1 MLPKIALGNVRKS
14 LRDFFVFF
22 ITLVF
27 GVCAFYA
34 FASINDQTAVINLTE
49 LQLESVSAV
58 MRILSGVSVFVA
70 VILGFLV
77 VYANRFLV
85 RRRKREFGIY
95 LTLGMGRAQVAAIMV
110 METLVVGVAALVVGL
125 MLGVLLSQVMMYV
138 TANLFEATIPGFA
151 FVFSPG
157 AALSTLACFAAIF
170 ALSLL
175 LNVREVSRYRL
186 IDLINADK
194 VSEKVKARSLPVCV
208 VLFLVS
214 LVLMG
219 VAYRTLLENGVMS
232 DKFGQATALVSV
244 GTALFFFSVSGFL
257 LRFLQSRPSVYLR
270 GLNAFTL
277 RQLNS
282 RVNTAWVSI
291 TLVCAMLFVAICSVC
306 TGFSVSRGISDAL
319 EKGSPYDASI
329 NAYPRGPIFAGMD
342 DADYDLPEVNEE
354 AASDGFDMVAAM
366 RRKVSDWDDIVSA
379 TAQVN
384 QYMPSG
390 AQGGITQRWA
400 YETTSYYAADATLD
414 EVLGQTDTRFA
425 FVRVS
430 QFNALRALL
439 GEKPVELGRDEC
451 LVWSDFELLDGFW
464 EAFIDQ
470 HPGFE
475 ALGTTLHPRGMAHE
489 TLCNTGSAASVSG
502 VLVVPDEVLPDDL
515 VPAMTSLDVMYSG
528 SVDECEQRFQ
538 DACEAACGPAES
550 RVEEAWP
557 VYFMETRQAIA
568 DNTVGLTVVTTY
580 LAIYIGLTL
589 LISCA
594 SVLSIQQLSAVADDV
609 SRYRVLAELG
619 AEPAQIRGALK
630 VQVGVYF
637 VFPLVVAVCHAACAL
652 TSINGLV
659 SLVTGFHVSN
669 ALVATVCFVVA
680 LYGGYFLLTYQTSK
694 AMVLRPA
701 LR

>member
-14 LRDFFVFF
+14 LRDFSVFF

-34 FASINDQTAVINLTE
+34 FASINDQTAVINLAE
-49 LQLESVSAV
+49 QQSEAVSAV
-58 MRILSGVSVFVA
+58 MRILSSVSVFVA

-110 METLVVGVAALVVGL
+110 METLAVGVAALVVGL
-125 MLGVLLSQVMMYV
+125 VLGVLLSQVMMYV

-157 AALSTLACFAAIF
+157 AALSTLACYAAIF

-257 LRFLQSRPSVYLR
+257 LRFLQGRPGVYLR

-291 TLVCAMLFVAICSVC
+291 TLVCAMLFVAICGVC

-329 NAYPRGPIFAGMD
+329 NAYPRGLMIAGMD

-390 AQGGITQRWA
+390 AQGGISQRWA
-400 YETTSYYAADATLD
+400 YETTSYATDATLD
-414 EVLGQTDTRFA
+414 EVLGQNDSRFA

-430 QFNALRALL
+430 QYNALRALL

-451 LVWSDFELLDGFW
+451 LVWSDFTPLDGFW

-489 TLCNTGSAASVSG
+489 TLCNTSAASVTG
-502 VLVVPDEVLPDDL
+502 ALVVPDEVLPDDL
-515 VPAMTSLDVMYSG
+515 VPAKTSLDVTYSG

-538 DACEAACGPAES
+538 DACEAACGPADS
-550 RVEEAWP
+550 RGVEAWP
-557 VYFMETRQAIA
+557 VCFMETRQAMA
-568 DNTVGLTVVTTY
+568 DSTVGLTVVTTY
-580 LAIYIGLTL
+580 LAIYIGLIL

-619 AEPAQIRGALK
+619 AEPAQIRGALM

-652 TSINGLV
+652 TSINGLI
-659 SLVTGFHVSN
+659 SLATGFDVSN

>member
-14 LRDFFVFF
+14 LRDFSVFF

-49 LQLESVSAV
+49 QQSEAVSAV
-58 MRILSGVSVFVA
+58 MRILSSVSVFVA

-110 METLVVGVAALVVGL
+110 METLAVGVAALVVGL
-125 MLGVLLSQVMMYV
+125 VLGVLLSQVMMYV

-157 AALSTLACFAAIF
+157 AALSTLACYAAIF

-257 LRFLQSRPSVYLR
+257 LRFLQGRPGVYLR

-291 TLVCAMLFVAICSVC
+291 TLVCAMLFVAICGVC

-329 NAYPRGPIFAGMD
+329 NAYPRGLMIAGMD

-390 AQGGITQRWA
+390 AQGGISQRWA
-400 YETTSYYAADATLD
+400 YETTSYATDATLD
-414 EVLGQTDTRFA
+414 EVLGQNDSRFA

-430 QFNALRALL
+430 QYNALRALL

-451 LVWSDFELLDGFW
+451 LVWSDFTPLDGFW

-489 TLCNTGSAASVSG
+489 TLCNTSAASVTG
-502 VLVVPDEVLPDDL
+502 ALVVPDEVLPDDL
-515 VPAMTSLDVMYSG
+515 VPAKTSLDVTYSG

-538 DACEAACGPAES
+538 DACEAACGPADS
-550 RVEEAWP
+550 RGVEAWP
-557 VYFMETRQAIA
+557 VCFMEMRQAMA
-568 DNTVGLTVVTTY
+568 DSTVGLTVVTTY
-580 LAIYIGLTL
+580 LAIYIGLIL

-619 AEPAQIRGALK
+619 AEPAQIRGALM

-652 TSINGLV
+652 TSINGLI
-659 SLVTGFHVSN
+659 SLATGFDVSN

>member
-14 LRDFFVFF
+14 LRDFSVFF

-49 LQLESVSAV
+49 QQSEAVSAV
-58 MRILSGVSVFVA
+58 MRMLSSASVFVA

-110 METLVVGVAALVVGL
+110 METLAVGVAALVVGL
-125 MLGVLLSQVMMYV
+125 VLGVLLSQVMMYV

-157 AALSTLACFAAIF
+157 AALSTLACYAAIF

-257 LRFLQSRPSVYLR
+257 LRFLQGRPGVYLR

-291 TLVCAMLFVAICSVC
+291 TLVCAMLFVAICGVC

-329 NAYPRGPIFAGMD
+329 NAYPRGLMIAGMD

-390 AQGGITQRWA
+390 AQGGISQRWA
-400 YETTSYYAADATLD
+400 YETTSYATDATLD
-414 EVLGQTDTRFA
+414 EVLGQNDSRFA

-430 QFNALRALL
+430 QYNALRALL

-451 LVWSDFELLDGFW
+451 LVWSDFAPLDGFW

-489 TLCNTGSAASVSG
+489 TLCNNSAASVTG
-502 VLVVPDEVLPDDL
+502 ALVVPDEVLPDDL
-515 VPAMTSLDVMYSG
+515 VPAMTSLDVTYSG

-538 DACEAACGPAES
+538 DACEAACGPADS
-550 RVEEAWP
+550 RGVEAWP
-557 VYFMETRQAIA
+557 VCFMETRQAMA
-568 DNTVGLTVVTTY
+568 DSTVGLTVVTTY
-580 LAIYIGLTL
+580 LAIYIGLIL

-619 AEPAQIRGALK
+619 AEPAQIRGALM

-652 TSINGLV
+652 TSINGLI
-659 SLVTGFHVSN
+659 SLATGFDVSN

>member
-14 LRDFFVFF
+14 LQDFSVFF

-34 FASINDQTAVINLTE
+34 YASINDQTAVINLTE
-49 LQLESVSAV
+49 LQSEAVNAV
-58 MRILSGVSVFVA
+58 MRMLSSVSVFVA

-110 METLVVGVAALVVGL
+110 METLAVGVAALVVGL
-125 MLGVLLSQVMMYV
+125 VLGVLLSQVMMYV

-194 VSEKVKARSLPVCV
+194 VSEKVKARSLPVSV

-257 LRFLQSRPSVYLR
+257 LRFLQGRPGVYLR

-291 TLVCAMLFVAICSVC
+291 TLVCAMLFVAICGVC

-329 NAYPRGPIFAGMD
+329 NAYPRGLMIAGMD

-366 RRKVSDWDDIVSA
+366 RRKVSDWDGIVSA

-390 AQGGITQRWA
+390 AQGGVSQRWA
-400 YETTSYYAADATLD
+400 YETTSYATDATLD
-414 EVLGQTDTRFA
+414 EVLGQNDSRFA

-430 QFNALRALL
+430 QYNALRALL

-451 LVWSDFELLDGFW
+451 LVWSDFTPLDGFW

-489 TLCNTGSAASVSG
+489 TLCNTSAASVTG
-502 VLVVPDEVLPDDL
+502 VFVVPDEVLPDDL
-515 VPAMTSLDVMYSG
+515 VPAMTSLNVTYSG

-538 DACEAACGPAES
+538 DACEAACGPSDS
-550 RVEEAWP
+550 RGVEAWP
-557 VYFMETRQAIA
+557 VCFMETRQAMA
-568 DNTVGLTVVTTY
+568 DSTVGLTVVTTY
-580 LAIYIGLTL
+580 LAIYIGLIL

-619 AEPAQIRGALK
+619 AEPAQIRGALM

-652 TSINGLV
+652 TSINGLI
-659 SLVTGFHVSN
+659 SLATGFDVSN

>member
-14 LRDFFVFF
+14 LRDFSVFF

-34 FASINDQTAVINLTE
+34 YASINDQTAVINLTE
-49 LQLESVSAV
+49 LQSEAVSAV

-110 METLVVGVAALVVGL
+110 METLAVGVAALVVGL
-125 MLGVLLSQVMMYV
+125 VLGVLLSQVMMYV

-194 VSEKVKARSLPVCV
+194 VSEKVKARSLPVSV

-232 DKFGQATALVSV
+232 DKFGWATALVSV

-257 LRFLQSRPSVYLR
+257 LRFLQGRPGVYLR

-291 TLVCAMLFVAICSVC
+291 TLVCAMLFVAICGVC

-329 NAYPRGPIFAGMD
+329 NAYPRGLMIAGMD

-390 AQGGITQRWA
+390 AQGGISQRWA
-400 YETTSYYAADATLD
+400 YETTSYATDATLD
-414 EVLGQTDTRFA
+414 EVLGQNDSRFA

-430 QFNALRALL
+430 QYNALRALL

-451 LVWSDFELLDGFW
+451 LVWSDFTPLDGFW

-489 TLCNTGSAASVSG
+489 TLCNTSAASVTG

-515 VPAMTSLDVMYSG
+515 VPAMTSLDVTYSG

-538 DACEAACGPAES
+538 DACEAACGPADS
-550 RVEEAWP
+550 RGVEAWP
-557 VYFMETRQAIA
+557 VCFMETRQAMA
-568 DNTVGLTVVTTY
+568 DSTVGLTVVTTY
-580 LAIYIGLTL
+580 LAIYIGLIL
-589 LISCA
+589 LICCA

-619 AEPAQIRGALK
+619 AEPAQIRGALM

-652 TSINGLV
+652 TSINGLI
-659 SLVTGFHVSN
+659 SLATGFDVSN

>member
-1 MLPKIALGNVRKS
+1 MLPKIALGNVLKS
-14 LRDFFVFF
+14 LRDFSVFF

-49 LQLESVSAV
+49 LQSEAVSAV
-58 MRILSGVSVFVA
+58 MRMLSSVSVFVA

-110 METLVVGVAALVVGL
+110 METLAVGVAALVVGL
-125 MLGVLLSQVMMYV
+125 VLGVLLSQVMMYV

-157 AALSTLACFAAIF
+157 AALSTLACYAAIF

-257 LRFLQSRPSVYLR
+257 LRFLQGRPGVYLR

-291 TLVCAMLFVAICSVC
+291 TLVCAMLFVAICGVC

-329 NAYPRGPIFAGMD
+329 NAYPRGLMIAGMD

-390 AQGGITQRWA
+390 AQGGISQRWA
-400 YETTSYYAADATLD
+400 YETTSYATDATLD
-414 EVLGQTDTRFA
+414 EVLGQNDSRFA

-430 QFNALRALL
+430 QYNALRALL

-451 LVWSDFELLDGFW
+451 LVWSDFTPLDGFW

-489 TLCNTGSAASVSG
+489 TLCNTSAASVTG
-502 VLVVPDEVLPDDL
+502 ALVVPDEVLPDDL
-515 VPAMTSLDVMYSG
+515 VPAKTSLDVTYSG

-538 DACEAACGPAES
+538 DACEAACGPADS
-550 RVEEAWP
+550 RGVEAWP
-557 VYFMETRQAIA
+557 VCFMETRQAMA
-568 DNTVGLTVVTTY
+568 DSTVGLTVVTTY
-580 LAIYIGLTL
+580 LAIYIGLIL

-619 AEPAQIRGALK
+619 AEPAQIRGALM

-652 TSINGLV
+652 TSINGLI
-659 SLVTGFHVSN
+659 SLATGFDVSN